1 MCLCSLIC
9 SLRTAFMGANQP
21 SFSLST
27 NQHPTLTCTGKSEI
41 LACTFYPQSNN
52 LLNFQCPFLK
62 DFSKVAFFI
71 NAGAHG
77 ILYQWWS
84 TIIGSGLLWSFTAFE
99 MYIIQRRKII
109 RYILSWSF
117 HHQSH
122 EFIITKFIQT
132 QKRNMDA
139 NQVQTNANTAI
150 QLKRFFSEGSQSV
163 GTIEFFNSYIFFF

>member
-84 TIIGSGLLWSFTAFE
+84 TIIGSGVTL
-99 MYIIQRRKII
+99 K
-109 RYILSWSF
+109 F
-117 HHQSH
+117 HSIWNVHNSK
-122 EFIITKFIQT
+122 EKNN
-132 QKRNMDA
+132 K
-139 NQVQTNANTAI
+139 VYS
-150 QLKRFFSEGSQSV
+150 QLKFSSSITWVHHHKVHSNTEKKYGCKPSK
-163 GTIEFFNSYIFFF
+163 N